1 MNKTRII
8 GVIVFII
15 GLYLIISLDK
25 LEGGFLVGMFIGII
39 LALGFMLTVFGKYK
53 FWKKS

>member
-15 GLYLIISLDK
+15 GLYLIILLDK